1 MKKFL
6 AILLTIIA
14 TATTIVLVGLFTI
27 PYVGNEIIN
36 IAANQALDDSVVDS
50 NDLYQEAE
58 DLGISQD
65 KIDKA
70 LSNDEMKEYV
80 NTILKEVIDK
90 KTSNKSEVDE
100 KLIKEKTKEFLEK
113 VNKNYDINLSDEKL
127 KEISDNASEEVIESS
142 NEMIEDKDN
151 QISGFLDVMT
161 FCNNSKVRGLT
172 IILLIIELVSIALL
186 TLKKLSF
193 FLYYTFIAL
202 FTAALTAFLT
212 FFINF
217 AISGE
222 KELEAVVKLIS
233 KGYKLALGF
242 LILGIVFIII
252 HNIIKHYTNKEVVP
266 F

>member
-14 TATTIVLVGLFTI
+14 TATTITLVGLLVF
-27 PYVGNEIIN
+27 PYVGSETIK
-36 IAANQALDDSVVDS
+36 IAANQALDDSVVNS

-70 LSNDEMKEYV
+70 LSNAEMKEYV
-80 NTILKEVIDK
+80 NVILKEILDK
-90 KTSNKSEVDE
+90 KINNKSEVDE
-100 KLIKEKTKEFLEK
+100 ELIREKTKEFLEK
-113 VNKNYDINLSDEKL
+113 ANKNYDINLSDEKL
-127 KEISDNASEEVIESS
+127 KEISDNASEEVIKSS

-161 FCNNSKVRGLT
+161 FCNDSKVRGLT
-172 IILLIIELVSIALL
+172 IVLLIIELVSIALL

-193 FLYYTFIAL
+193 FLYYTFIAF
-202 FTAALTAFLT
+202 FTAALIALLT

-222 KELEAVVKLIS
+222 KELAAIVSLIS
-233 KGYKLALGF
+233 KGYILAGGF
-242 LILGIVFIII
+242 LILGIIFIII
-252 HNIIKHYTNKEVVP
+252 HNIIKHYNNKEVVP

>member
-27 PYVGNEIIN
+27 PYVGSEAIKII
-36 IAANQALDDSVVDS
+36 ANQALDDSVVDS

-100 KLIKEKTKEFLEK
+100 ELIKEKTKEFLEK
-113 VNKNYDINLSDEKL
+113 VNKNYDIKLSDEKL

-151 QISGFLDVMT
+151 DISGFLDVIS

-172 IILLIIELVSIALL
+172 IILLVIELVGIALL

-193 FLYYTFIAL
+193 FLYYTFISL
-202 FTAALTAFLT
+202 FTATLIAILT
-212 FFINF
+212 FLMNFIL
-217 AISGE
+217 SSE
-222 KELEAVVKLIS
+222 KDLEILVSLIS

-242 LILGIVFIII
+242 LILGIVFIIL

>member
-27 PYVGNEIIN
+27 PYVGSEAIKII
-36 IAANQALDDSVVDS
+36 ANQALDDSVVDS

-100 KLIKEKTKEFLEK
+100 ELIKEKTKEFLEK
-113 VNKNYDINLSDEKL
+113 VNKNYDIKLSDEKL

-151 QISGFLDVMT
+151 EPRTPSSG
-161 FCNNSKVRGLT
+161 S
-172 IILLIIELVSIALL
+172 
-186 TLKKLSF
+186 
-193 FLYYTFIAL
+193 
-202 FTAALTAFLT
+202 
-212 FFINF
+212 
-217 AISGE
+217 
-222 KELEAVVKLIS
+222 
-233 KGYKLALGF
+233 
-242 LILGIVFIII
+242 
-252 HNIIKHYTNKEVVP
+252 
-266 F
+266 

>member
-27 PYVGNEIIN
+27 PYVGNEIIK

-100 KLIKEKTKEFLEK
+100 QLIKEKTKEFLEK

-161 FCNNSKVRGLT
+161 FCSNSKVRVLT
-172 IILLIIELVSIALL
+172 IVLLIIELVSIALL
-186 TLKKLSF
+186 TLQKLSF
-193 FLYYTFIAL
+193 FAYYTFISF
-202 FTAALTAFLT
+202 FTAALIGLATGV
-212 FFINF
+212 ISF
-217 AISGE
+217 ALSTD
-222 KELEAVVKLIS
+222 KELMVLNSIIN
-233 KGYKLALGF
+233 KGYILAGGLVG
-242 LILGIVFIII
+242 LGIIFIII
-252 HNIIKHYTNKEVVP
+252 NFSFTSST
-266 F
+266 